1 MNIFWELKQMSK
13 NGEIFMD
20 KHVSA
25 DTSPTFIILSSDDQA
40 VPYLNGL
47 NFYNALLNNG
57 VKSEIRILSEG
68 GHGWWMRNKFIYEEE
83 IRISILRWIRS
94 F

>member
-1 MNIFWELKQMSK
+1 MQLKDVM
-13 NGEIFMD
+13 
-20 KHVSA
+20 
-25 DTSPTFIILSSDDQA
+25 
-40 VPYLNGL
+40 
-47 NFYNALLNNG
+47 ALLNNG